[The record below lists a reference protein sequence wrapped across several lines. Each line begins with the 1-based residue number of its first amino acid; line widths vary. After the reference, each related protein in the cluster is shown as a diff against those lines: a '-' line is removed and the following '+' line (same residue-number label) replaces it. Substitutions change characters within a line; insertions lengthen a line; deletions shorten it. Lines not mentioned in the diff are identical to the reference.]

1 MCRQQFTVIGI
12 SDSRHL
18 ELPRQVFDIIGT
30 STVFSGGRR
39 HHEIVAHLLP
49 QKHEWIEVTVPLSE
63 VYARYKSHSHIVVF
77 ASGDPLF
84 YGFGTTLRREFP
96 DAAIKV
102 YPSFN
107 SLQMLAHRLV
117 LSYQDMV
124 NVSVTGRP
132 WKGLDDS
139 LIAGHSLIGVL
150 TDRRKGPA
158 EIAARML
165 RYGYDNYTIT
175 VGESLGNDEM
185 ERVSGPLQLSEAC
198 DREWSYPNCLLLRQT
213 TPRPHRLGLPEGEFH
228 HLDGRE
234 KMITKMPIRLLSL
247 SMLDLGQRHTL
258 WDIGFCTGSVS
269 IEARRQF
276 PHLDIIAFERREEC
290 RELLQLNCER
300 HGAPDITGIIG
311 DFFEADLSACPQPDT
326 VFIGGHGGRL
336 PEMLTRI
343 YSVMQ
348 PGGVIVF
355 NSVSPETCLA
365 FEQSVRALGHTVT
378 ERHTITLDTHNPITI
393 LKAI

>member
-18 ELPRQVFDIIGT
+18 ELPRQVLDLIGR

-39 HHEIVAHLLP
+39 HREIVGHLLP
-49 QKHEWIEVTVPLSE
+49 PGHEWIEVTVPLTD
-63 VYARYKSHSHIVVF
+63 VYARYKGHPYIVVF

-84 YGFGTTLRREFP
+84 YGFGSTLRREFP
-96 DAAIKV
+96 EAAITV

-107 SLQMLAHRLV
+107 SLQTLAHRLV
-117 LSYQDMV
+117 LPYQDMV
-124 NVSVTGRP
+124 NTSVTGRP
-132 WKGLDDS
+132 WKGLDDA
-139 LIAGHSLIGVL
+139 LIAGHSLIGAL

-165 RYGYDNYTIT
+165 RYGYGNYTMT
-175 VGESLGNDEM
+175 VGESLGNDDS
-185 ERVSGPLQLSEAC
+185 ERISGPMPLSRAALG
-198 DREWSYPNCLLLRQT
+198 EWTYPNCVLLRQT
-213 TPRPHRLGLPEGEFH
+213 APRPHRLGLPESEFH
-228 HLDGRE
+228 HLDGRG
-234 KMITKMPIRLLSL
+234 KMITKMPIRLLTL
-247 SMLDLGQRHTL
+247 SMLDLGLRHTL

-290 RELLQLNCER
+290 RDLLRLNCER
-300 HGAPDITGIIG
+300 HGTPDITGIIG
-311 DFFEADLSACPQPDT
+311 DFFEADLTACPQPDA

-336 PEMLTRI
+336 HDMLARV

-355 NSVSPETCLA
+355 NSVSPETCHT
-365 FEQSVRALGHTVT
+365 FEESVTALGHTVT